1 MTEHAPEPENEEKKR
16 STQFWKWD
24 FPLPVMVPLLEIKVV
39 EYRINLTEGIFTL
52 LKPTIYPG
60 PHDLIRHSLS
70 RLELV
75 HSNSEGSGEL
85 PSHYLLPEI
94 FKNKMCE
101 TFCED
106 VTQLF
111 DSVDLV

>member
-1 MTEHAPEPENEEKKR
+1 MYGVTIESPIESLMVS
-16 STQFWKWD
+16 STILNS
-24 FPLPVMVPLLEIKVV
+24 PGS
-39 EYRINLTEGIFTL
+39 RAL

-60 PHDLIRHSLS
+60 PHDLVRHSLS
-70 RLELV
+70 TLELV

-85 PSHYLLPEI
+85 PSHYLLPEM
-94 FKNKMCE
+94 FKNKTCE

-106 VTQLF
+106 VTQML